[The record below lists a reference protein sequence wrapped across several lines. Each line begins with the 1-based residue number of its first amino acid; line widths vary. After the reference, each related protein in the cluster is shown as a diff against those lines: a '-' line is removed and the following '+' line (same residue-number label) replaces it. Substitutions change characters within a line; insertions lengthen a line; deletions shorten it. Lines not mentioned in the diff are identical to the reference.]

1 MKARCL
7 LIPLVLGVGLAL
19 TLLWAVGS
27 GNSSVV
33 AALHAGHI
41 EAPTTELHVCPGGCA
56 YSSVQDAVDAANDGA
71 VIKVAADT
79 YTDLHTRLVYFQTI
93 TQVVYIDKSITIQ
106 GGYTTSNWDEA
117 DPVVNLTVLD
127 AQGQGRVLYIASE
140 ATNLTIEGLYI
151 TGGNAAGLGGGTLGE
166 DVGGGVYVSADAVTI
181 RNNQVISNTADDYGG
196 GLYLPR
202 GVATLSGNTIAYNSA
217 NCGGGLFL
225 SCSAATL
232 SSNVVT
238 SNTANLRGGG
248 LLLLHSGDAV
258 LNGSTIIANTAD
270 EGGGLYLDKES
281 DATLT
286 NNIVA
291 GNQAS
296 TAGSGL
302 YIQASSPRLLHT
314 TIASNSG
321 GDGSGFYVTN
331 EGAVYSSVALTN
343 TILANHTLG
352 INVTVGNVVTL
363 NGVLWYN
370 NTPNYGG
377 TGSISVT
384 NEYTGTPAFVD
395 PDAWDYHISLTS
407 QARDKGV
414 PAGVDDDIDGEPRP
428 QGNGYDIGA
437 DETGLAV
444 TKQACPNPVNP
455 GAQLNYTIRVTN
467 TSDVTLTVTITDIL
481 PNHVTPTGIHTWP
494 PFVIPPGDVGT
505 RTVVVTVEVD
515 YTGVLTNVVQV
526 TTDKGVDGFHTATSL
541 VGYGAYLPLV
551 MRNG

>member
-1 MKARCL
+1 MC
-7 LIPLVLGVGLAL
+7 
-19 TLLWAVGS
+19 
-27 GNSSVV
+27 
-33 AALHAGHI
+33 
-41 EAPTTELHVCPGGCA
+41 
-56 YSSVQDAVDAANDGA
+56 
-71 VIKVAADT
+71 
-79 YTDLHTRLVYFQTI
+79 
-93 TQVVYIDKSITIQ
+93 
-106 GGYTTSNWDEA
+106 
-117 DPVVNLTVLD
+117 
-127 AQGQGRVLYIASE
+127 
-140 ATNLTIEGLYI
+140 
-151 TGGNAAGLGGGTLGE
+151 
-166 DVGGGVYVSADAVTI
+166 I
-181 RNNQVISNTADDYGG
+181 RD
-196 GLYLPR
+196 R
-202 GVATLSGNTIAYNSA
+202 
-217 NCGGGLFL
+217 
-225 SCSAATL
+225 
-232 SSNVVT
+232 
-238 SNTANLRGGG
+238 
-248 LLLLHSGDAV
+248 
-258 LNGSTIIANTAD
+258 
-270 EGGGLYLDKES
+270 
-281 DATLT
+281 
-286 NNIVA
+286 
-291 GNQAS
+291 
-296 TAGSGL
+296 
-302 YIQASSPRLLHT
+302 
-314 TIASNSG
+314 
-321 GDGSGFYVTN
+321 
-331 EGAVYSSVALTN
+331 TN